1 MPLHLVTGYK
11 GTPHIT
17 AEDVGSFNA
26 GVVGS
31 GEYVLDIGN
40 KFAASLTSNNTVKI
54 LDGELII
61 QGRHI
66 SLKKDTYEELTISN
80 GSAGKMRSDLIVVRY
95 TKDASTGIENAV
107 LAVKR
112 GQPGTNEAVDPECTT
127 GDILSGNCTLHEMPL
142 YRIILN
148 GLDVSE
154 PKKLFTEIDSLT
166 GTKGLIYKGWN
177 PLSNKTDDTPNFW
190 KNKGSG
196 FWMIDLEDILIDQ
209 PSRWG
214 ILFNTVCAEEMSQI
228 FIVQAS
234 GEIYRRSANG
244 LGWYGRDWEA
254 GTWTAVYDKRTFPI
268 QISDYWGTGTFGA
281 ENPNTLTFN
290 FEPKLM
296 IVLSSDDAPIKLFA
310 VNGLPFVN
318 TFSGSSIHNNYCV
331 TLLWNGRTVS
341 WYNSGS
347 RADCQLNSSGIHY
360 YCIAI
365 G

>member
-11 GTPHIT
+11 STAHIT
-17 AEDVGSFNA
+17 AEDVGAFNA

-54 LDGELII
+54 LDGELMI

-80 GSAGKMRSDLIVVRY
+80 GTAGKIRIDLIVVRY

-112 GQPGTNEAVDPECTT
+112 GQPGTNEAVSPKYTT

-142 YRIILN
+142 YSISLD

-154 PKKLFTEIDSLT
+154 PVKLFTEIDSLT

-177 PLSNKTDDTPNFW
+177 PISDKINDTPNVW

-214 ILFNTVCAEEMSQI
+214 ILYNTVCAEEMSQI

-244 LGWYGRDWEA
+244 SGWYGRDWEE
-254 GTWTAVYDKRTFPI
+254 GTWTPIYDKRNPQVATGVYYGDNSNITSGTYKSQTIPLDFTPSVVWVTPQIVTGKYAESGSVVALKDFPCGEAL
-268 QISDYWGTGTFGA
+268 QIVDNGFVVGTRYGSGTFLARTNDGGEKYA
-281 ENPNTLTFN
+281 F
-290 FEPKLM
+290 
-296 IVLSSDDAPIKLFA
+296 FA
-310 VNGLPFVN
+310 
-318 TFSGSSIHNNYCV
+318 YK
-331 TLLWNGRTVS
+331 
-341 WYNSGS
+341 
-347 RADCQLNSSGIHY
+347 
-360 YCIAI
+360 
-365 G
+365 

>member
-17 AEDVGSFNA
+17 AEDVASFNA

-40 KFAASLTSNNTVKI
+40 KFVASLTSNNTVKI

-66 SLKKDTYEELTISN
+66 SLKKDTYEELTIDN
-80 GSAGKMRSDLIVVRY
+80 GIVGKYRTDLIVVRY

-107 LAVKR
+107 LTVKK
-112 GQPGTNEAVDPECTT
+112 GMSSNSTSATEPECTT
-127 GDILSGNCTLHEMPL
+127 GDILSGTCILHEMPL
-142 YRIILN
+142 YRIRLS

-154 PKKLFTEIDSLT
+154 PEKLFTEINSMEN
-166 GTKGLIYKGWN
+166 TKGLLYRGWN
-177 PLSNKTDDTPNFW
+177 PLSNKADDTPEFW
-190 KNKGSG
+190 KGIGSG

-244 LGWYGRDWEA
+244 LGWYGRDWEE

-268 QISDYWGTGTFGA
+268 QVSDYWGTGTGGA

-290 FEPKLM
+290 FEPKLL
-296 IVLSSDDAPIKLFA
+296 IVLSSADERKMIA
-310 VNGLPFVN
+310 VNGIPRVTTSDYNGSNFAVVLSWDGNKVTWYTPGDGKYPETQMN
-318 TFSGSSIHNNYCV
+318 RSG
-331 TLLWNGRTVS
+331 
-341 WYNSGS
+341 
-347 RADCQLNSSGIHY
+347 AHY